1 MLKNKLT
8 AAAAAMCILLCGC
21 SNNKDIDSQ
30 TTSITDISITAQQV
44 FDAVKDKDYAADMNA
59 TAVFGDDVFTA
70 NCEKLYGEPAE
81 NFTDGGI
88 MYVSSGASADK
99 ISVLAGD
106 SDCEKLLKDRVD
118 RRVSDFE
125 GYKPDELDKIRSAE
139 VFEYGGLW
147 IMIVSD
153 KSDNIRSDIQAIS

>member
-1 MLKNKLT
+1 MLKKRLT

-21 SNNKDIDSQ
+21 SNNKDTNSK
-30 TTSITDISITAQQV
+30 TTPKSDVSITAKQV
-44 FDAVKDKDYAADMNA
+44 FDAVKDKDYAADMDA
-59 TAVFGDDVFTA
+59 TAVFGDDVFTD

-88 MYVSSGASADK
+88 MYVSSGASADE

-147 IMIVSD
+147 IMVISD
-153 KSDNIRSDIQAIS
+153 KSGDIRSDIQAIS

>member
-1 MLKNKLT
+1 MLKNRLT

-21 SNNKDIDSQ
+21 SNNKDTNSEA
-30 TTSITDISITAQQV
+30 TSRSDVSLTAQQV
-44 FDAVKDKDYAADMNA
+44 FDAVKDKDYAADMDA
-59 TAVFGDDVFTA
+59 AAVFGDDVFTN

-88 MYVSSGASADK
+88 MYVSSGASADE
-99 ISVLAGD
+99 ISILTG
-106 SDCEKLLKDRVD
+106 SGDCEKLLKDRVE

-125 GYKPDELDKIRSAE
+125 GYKPDELDKIKSAE

-147 IMIVSD
+147 IMVISD
-153 KSDNIRSDIQAIS
+153 KSGDIKSDIQAIS